1 MPVMPTEMHE
11 TDSAMFL
18 ELQLPMYD
26 LAFLYA
32 GQQVVT
38 VISDE

>member
-1 MPVMPTEMHE
+1 MYE

-18 ELQLPMYD
+18 QLQWPMCNV
-26 LAFLYA
+26 AFLYA
-32 GQQVVT
+32 GRQVVT